1 MNTLKTLLAF
11 LFAGAFVGGTT
22 ASLLGPRYLEW
33 YNTAAEEFGTQQVC
47 NLPVVIRKISE
58 RLIQYQLYG
67 SLIGAGVGLVLGIL
81 IVRAL
86 NKRRAAKTPPTTPA
100 TPAV

>member
-1 MNTLKTLLAF
+1 MNTLKSLLAF
-11 LFAGAFVGGTT
+11 LFAGAFAGGTT

-33 YNTAAEEFGTQQVC
+33 YNTAAVEFGTQQVC
-47 NLPVVIRKISE
+47 NLPSVIRRVSE

-67 SLIGAGVGLVLGIL
+67 SLIGAAVGLVLGI
-81 IVRAL
+81 IIMRAL
-86 NKRRAAKTPPTTPA
+86 AKRRAAKTPPA